1 MPASKALCLASQA
14 SFRLLESTPSEPH
27 PQLQVPTNSGLQI
40 LPGDEIVQVNEQVVV
55 SEEEMDMVAGEG
67 GTEQNL
73 DW

>member
-1 MPASKALCLASQA
+1 M
-14 SFRLLESTPSEPH
+14 PSEPH

-73 DW
+73 GW